1 MTEIYQFKARLDD
14 ISYHS
19 QTYDY
24 IITTSEWI
32 IINGKGCSI

>member
-19 QTYDY
+19 
-24 IITTSEWI
+24 
-32 IINGKGCSI
+32 